1 MLRRL
6 VNNERGSVIVLF
18 ALALTVLAGI
28 AGMVVDVGYLYGQH
42 ARLQNGVDAACLAG
56 AARLPNT
63 VYAADMAEDYA
74 ESNGLVPAN
83 LEAAFSQGN
92 RRIDLTYTENFPTF
106 FFNVLGINNVSIKVT
121 AAAALD
127 VGGPFGFTIF
137 SGSDTD
143 ILPLNGSSLYV
154 DGSMHSDQRLRING
168 SGITVTGN
176 IEAAGRDGADGDIQ
190 VNGTNINVLGT
201 RTENAARIP
210 MPDYSAQIEAIAAQ
224 RYGASQSFNGGN
236 INVDGSIYVNGEV
249 TFNGNSISGTGSV
262 LATGDIHNN
271 GNNITQTGDG
281 DVFLYSQNGDIHI
294 NGNNIAIDATL
305 YAPNGNIV
313 INGNNITI
321 NGRIVGNTV
330 TINGTGNT
338 VNGAS
343 NPVTSLS
350 VSPRLVE

>member
-28 AGMVVDVGYLYGQH
+28 AGLVVDVGYLYGQH

-92 RRIDLTYTENFPTF
+92 RRIDLTYNETFPTF

-168 SGITVTGN
+168 SSINVTGN
-176 IEAAGRDGADGDIQ
+176 VEAHDTIT
-190 VNGTNINVLGT
+190 VNGTGITIGGT
-201 RTENAARIP
+201 RTEGVGRID
-210 MPDYSAQIEAIAAQ
+210 MPDYTEQIKAIAATT
-224 RYGASQSFNGGN
+224 YTTSQTFNGTT
-236 INVDGSIYVNGEV
+236 ISVDGSMYVNGGV
-249 TFNGNSISGTGSV
+249 TFNGNNISGTGSI
-262 LATGDIHNN
+262 LATGNITNN
-271 GNNITQTGDG
+271 GNAITQTGEG
-281 DVFLYSQNGDIHI
+281 QTFLYSS
-294 NGNNIAIDATL
+294 
-305 YAPNGNIV
+305 NGNIT

-321 NGRIVGNTV
+321 DAILYAPHGSITINGNNITVNGRLIGSTV

-343 NPVTSLS
+343 NPVTSLP